1 MVEEVTEAETSDRWK
16 FPRPYAGQYELLE
29 RLGRGGMAEVF
40 KARRAGAA
48 GFEKILVIKRILPHL
63 ASQEHFVS
71 MFVNEAK
78 IAAQIQ
84 HQNVVQVYDL
94 GQSADGELYIA
105 MEYVAGL
112 DVRKLLAHAS
122 DKRLRVPPWVALH
135 IMREVLNALV
145 HAHDLTDSERRVL
158 RVIHRDVTPANVFIS
173 DQGEI
178 KLADFGIAKAIG
190 DNPDTEAGQI
200 KGNVSY
206 MAPEALLGE
215 ALDPRADIFSVGV
228 VLWEILT
235 QQRLFQGRSN
245 FETARMIC
253 DSERP
258 APSRLSS
265 DVPPEL
271 DPIVLTA
278 LEVDKERR
286 YPTAH
291 DFLLAVV
298 DALSHLRPR
307 LVRADVRE
315 AIGVLTG
322 RVPPTAEFNAP
333 AQRTGSIPIPP
344 ASTWTVPRTPPSQA
358 IPAPPPP
365 QATPMPTPS
374 VAQAP
379 AAIVAPLT
387 SAAIAPM
394 TSASAIVMVPGS
406 PIPGTSII
414 PPPTAPR
421 GGIPAYFPAVTPV
434 KEPTRDLPRG
444 PERAAEGSEII
455 PLGGALLADW
465 IDGQGAVV
473 GNETESIDLKY
484 TPRVGSIGVF
494 VRDTDGRIVGPYGYE
509 DLVRVRG
516 LKPVAVSADK
526 VRWMDIKTFVQLSG
540 IDRLSP
546 SARPIRRAT
555 LVGKLE
561 TRSLCSI
568 LGQLGRER
576 QNGRLIIIEGSG
588 HNSARREIE
597 VVNGAP
603 IFVFSDHP
611 SMQLPELLVRHKI
624 VNKDQLDNL
633 LVEIAKREQ
642 PLLDLISW
650 TAFTDVTRYWPL
662 IMRDR
667 LSEAFRWAVGRFA
680 FDAEMDPPR
689 AAPFARSLLQVLFD
703 SVLRSFNIAELT
715 SMLGSRMTGK
725 LVRAESFAHL
735 VRGLSLTEKQ
745 GELAERLQAKK
756 TVSELLRKFPQD
768 SHPQAA
774 MAYVLFEIGAISST

>member
-1 MVEEVTEAETSDRWK
+1 MSEPEASDRWK
-16 FPRPYAGQYELLE
+16 FPRPYGQYELLD
-29 RLGRGGMAEVF
+29 RLGKGGMAEVF

-63 ASQEHFVS
+63 ASQAHFVS

-84 HQNVVQVYDL
+84 HQNVVQVFDL

-122 DKRLRVPPWVALH
+122 DKRLRVPIWISLH
-135 IMREVLNALV
+135 IVREVLNALV
-145 HAHDLTDSERRVL
+145 HAHDLTDNERRAV

-173 DQGEI
+173 EMGEI

-215 ALDPRADIFSVGV
+215 PLDPRADVFSVGV
-228 VLWEILT
+228 VLWELLT

-253 DSERP
+253 DSDRP
-258 APSRLSS
+258 APSRLLS

-278 LEVDKERR
+278 LEVDKDRR

-291 DFLLAVV
+291 DFLLRVV
-298 DALSHLRPR
+298 DALSALRPR
-307 LVRADVRE
+307 LLRADVRE
-315 AIGVLTG
+315 AIEILTG
-322 RVPPTAEFNAP
+322 KIPPTAEFNAP

-344 ASTWTVPRTPPSQA
+344 ASTWSIPRTPPTQTSPVAPATAPQSSSG
-358 IPAPPPP
+358 IPA
-365 QATPMPTPS
+365 ATTGTA
-374 VAQAP
+374 V
-379 AAIVAPLT
+379 IAPLT
-387 SAAIAPM
+387 SAAIAPL
-394 TSASAIVMVPGS
+394 SSSGPIVMVPGS

-421 GGIPAYFPAVTPV
+421 AGIPAYFPAVAPTA
-434 KEPTRDLPRG
+434 TRDIPRPA
-444 PERAAEGSEII
+444 PEAFETI
-455 PLGGALLADW
+455 PLGGALLAEW
-465 IDGQGAVV
+465 VDGPGTVSQDSD
-473 GNETESIDLKY
+473 SIDLKF
-484 TPRVGSIGVF
+484 TPHHATGGIF
-494 VRDTDGRIVGPYGYE
+494 VRDTEGRVVGPYSYE

-516 LKPVAVSADK
+516 LKPAAVSADK
-526 VRWMDIKTFVQLSG
+526 ARWMDIKTFVQLSG
-540 IDRLSP
+540 IDRLSQTP
-546 SARPIRRAT
+546 RPIRRAT

-576 QNGRLIIIEGSG
+576 QNGRLIIIEGTG
-588 HNSARREIE
+588 NNSARREIE

-624 VNKDQLDNL
+624 VNKDQLDTL
-633 LVEIAKREQ
+633 LVEITKREQ

-667 LSEAFRWAVGRFA
+667 LSEVFRWAVGRFA
-680 FDAEMDPPR
+680 FDAEMEPPR

-703 SVLRSFNIAELT
+703 SVLRSFNTAELT
-715 SMLGSRMTGK
+715 SMLGSRTNAK
-725 LVRAESFAHL
+725 LVRNEGYTHL
-735 VRGLSLTEKQ
+735 LRGLSLTEKQ
-745 GELAERLQAKK
+745 AEIADRLAPKR
-756 TVSELLRKFPQD
+756 TISELLRKYPQD
-768 SHPQAA
+768 SHPLAA
-774 MAYVLFEIGAISST
+774 MAYVLLEIGAISPG